1 MLVKNTKAPHGYISI
16 IVTERGIIEELMET
30 ERR

>member
-1 MLVKNTKAPHGYISI
+1 MKAPHDYISI
-16 IVTERGIIEELMET
+16 IVTERGIIKELMKA

>member
-1 MLVKNTKAPHGYISI
+1 MKAPHDYISI
-16 IVTERGIIEELMET
+16 IVTERGRIEELMEA